1 MRNSIVGQHE
11 NKLDANKHLIAEISR
26 LNVKFDV
33 TRYFLMDRVPQAAS
47 YYYHLT
53 ILSVLPSSY
62 IEQAFDCDEDSN
74 MATQQVPP
82 IADISHVS
90 RILH

>member
-26 LNVKFDV
+26 LNVKFDGHQI
-33 TRYFLMDRVPQAAS
+33 LSMDRVPQAAS

-53 ILSVLPSSY
+53 ILTVLPSSY
-62 IEQAFDCDEDSN
+62 IKQAFDCDEEVKKQEKTDRYN
-74 MATQQVPP
+74 AN
-82 IADISHVS
+82 
-90 RILH
+90 RK

>member
-26 LNVKFDV
+26 LNVKFDGS
-33 TRYFLMDRVPQAAS
+33 MDGVPQAAS